1 MTPDSPASPTPD
13 LHGQD
18 RRPQFEVIPLPGIV
32 ELAGEHLPPG
42 ARITVTASPKQGLPA
57 TVATARALSR
67 LGFTAIPHLPARQVR
82 TAGEVSRLLAEL
94 ALDDIREVFVI
105 AGDAPQ
111 PAGDF
116 SGALDLLRAL
126 HAEDP
131 ELRAGAG
138 AHPEGHPFLTAQ
150 EAIAQLHEK
159 AEHASYLVTQLSFE
173 VPALLDW
180 VRLLR
185 AEGLTLPVRPGI
197 AAPISTAR
205 LLRIGARI
213 GVGRAR
219 RLRRRATA
227 RGRQLI
233 TPGRWSPE
241 SLLEE
246 LAPAYEI
253 PELRLAGPHVFTF
266 NALEGAAEAFSPPT
280 RSARPAGRAQPTE

>member
-111 PAGDF
+111 PAGDY

-131 ELRAGAG
+131 GLTLGAG
-138 AHPEGHPFLTAQ
+138 AHPEGHPFLSAREVT
-150 EAIAQLHEK
+150 AQLHAK
-159 AEHASYLVTQLSFE
+159 AEHASYLVTQLSFD
-173 VPALLDW
+173 VPALLEW
-180 VRLLR
+180 VGLLR
-185 AEGLTLPVRPGI
+185 AEGITLPVRPGI

-213 GVGRAR
+213 GVGRS
-219 RLRRRATA
+219 LRMLRTDSSGVRT
-227 RGRQLI
+227 RI
-233 TPGRWSPE
+233 TPGHWSPE
-241 SLLEE
+241 ELRAE
-246 LAPAYEI
+246 LAAAREV

-266 NALEGAAEAFSPPT
+266 NALEGATRAFGPPT
-280 RSARPAGRAQPTE
+280 A

>member
-1 MTPDSPASPTPD
+1 MTPDSPASHPPS
-13 LHGQD
+13 LRGQD
-18 RRPQFEVIPLPGIV
+18 LRAQFEVIPLPGIV
-32 ELAGEHLPPG
+32 ELVCEHLPPG

-57 TVATARALSR
+57 TIATARALAR
-67 LGFTAIPHLPARQVR
+67 RGFTAIPHLPARQVK
-82 TAGEVSRLLAEL
+82 TTSELSALLAEL
-94 ALDDIREVFVI
+94 ALDGIREVFVI

-213 GVGRAR
+213 GVGRS
-219 RLRRRATA
+219 LRMLRSDSS
-227 RGRQLI
+227 GVRQLI

-241 SLLEE
+241 ALLEE